1 MGNVKTGRTIA
12 LTGIVGLAISLAAG
26 VSSAAVPEAA
36 IELTREAF
44 ADSPDTL
51 ASFEAEL
58 STDVDKALADVWK
71 SRNPP
76 IYRTYFGHL
85 AGRRFY
91 TASDA
96 FYDGLRNVPL
106 IFQVGAPPVSPAHL
120 AQAET
125 FFGALLAQTPED
137 AVAHNGLG
145 YIRLERGDYEGSEA
159 AFTEALSRDRQLVE
173 ARNGRALSLLARP
186 NGGAEGVEHLRQAW
200 SANTDYG
207 NALYGLAVGQIVT
220 RGRDIG
226 TEFEK
231 LVDRFPEHRDGWY
244 KLGAYHEADFM
255 VESEADH
262 GKAADAYRR
271 QTEAN
276 PGHPKAWFR
285 LGRALNRSG
294 RSEETIQ
301 TLQRVTATHPEHR
314 HAYLPYFFK
323 ACLRQGDGK
332 RAWSAAREYVT
343 GLDAHTRSIY
353 ENILTISNPEET
365 SDLTGLDGAART
377 DYVKRFWQKRD
388 PTPVTDENERRVE
401 HYFRVHNALELYPS
415 DTGLWDRRGDI
426 YLRYGDPAHISRWNN
441 IRVEGTTTTLAA
453 KDRLLQSLPMA
464 AQQEIA
470 EAIGDAAHEAS
481 LGGYLP
487 RSGQRGFTPGGGR
500 EQMLD
505 AVVGFPLYPV
515 PRGQFWEYWLYPDVA
530 AGLEV
535 TFMTSVPDGPMDYP
549 PPPEGRGRGNDAV
562 WEAQHPEKILA
573 ETIAVESEVYR
584 SERPTI
590 AVTLDHADFR
600 GTGTRARL
608 EMYFGYSHRNLT
620 AVHEDTGYVVRGIAL
635 FDTTWTTRYRRTDT
649 LTFVKRGEGAE
660 IGISEFPVNL
670 PGGSYIVGAQFED
683 PASTAI
689 GSAYL
694 EVEIDD
700 YPAGAFGLSD
710 IEWASVIRE
719 PEAAGGRLTV
729 FPNPTRQYTDKSPV
743 KMHYQIY
750 GLSGGTDQRCRYTV
764 DVRID
769 PRDEAAPF
777 DARVLRSAGKVVR
790 EEEDDDGMSIRTEAS
805 SDRPDQEEYLE
816 LKVLGR
822 SEGHY
827 DVTVSVTD
835 LETNQSLTKRSAFE
849 IVRR

>member
-1 MGNVKTGRTIA
+1 MSTWLWPTSGSRGTFRSIDTISVTSPAGDSTPHRTPSTTGCAT
-12 LTGIVGLAISLAAG
+12 
-26 VSSAAVPEAA
+26 
-36 IELTREAF
+36 
-44 ADSPDTL
+44 SPR
-51 ASFEAEL
+51 SF
-58 STDVDKALADVWK
+58 
-71 SRNPP
+71 
-76 IYRTYFGHL
+76 H
-85 AGRRFY
+85 
-91 TASDA
+91 
-96 FYDGLRNVPL
+96 
-106 IFQVGAPPVSPAHL
+106 VGAPPVNPAHL
-120 AQAET
+120 SRAET
-125 FFGALLAQTPED
+125 FFETLLARTPED
-137 AVAHNGLG
+137 AVAHSGLG
-145 YIRLERGDYEGSEA
+145 YTRLERGDYVGAET
-159 AFTEALSRDRQLVE
+159 AFTDALARDRQLVE

-186 NGGAEGVEHLRQAW
+186 NGGSEGVEHLRQAW

-220 RGRDIG
+220 QGRDIG

-231 LVDRFPEHRDGWY
+231 LVDRFPNHRDCWY
-244 KLGAYHEADFM
+244 KLRAYHEADFM

-276 PGHPKAWFR
+276 PAHPKAWFR

-294 RSEETIQ
+294 RSDEAMQ
-301 TLQRVTATHPEHR
+301 TLQRVTATHPGHR
-314 HAYLPYFFK
+314 HAYLPYFFQ
-323 ACLRQGDGK
+323 ACLERGDGK
-332 RAWSAAREYVT
+332 RAWSAAQEYVA

-353 ENILTISNPEET
+353 EDIRTISTPEET
-365 SDLTGLDGAART
+365 DDLTGLDGAARS

-415 DTGLWDRRGDI
+415 ASGLWDRRGDV
-426 YLRYGDPAHISRWNN
+426 YVRYGNPAHASRWNN
-441 IRVEGTTTTLAA
+441 IRVERTTTTLAA
-453 KDRLLQSLPMA
+453 KESLLLDLPMA
-464 AQQEIA
+464 ARYEIA
-470 EAIGDAAHEAS
+470 EAIRDAAYDAS
-481 LGGYLP
+481 IGGYLP
-487 RSGQRGFTPGGGR
+487 RTGQRTFNPGGGR

-505 AVVGFPLYPV
+505 AVVGFPLYPI
-515 PRGQFWEYWLYPDVA
+515 PRGQHWGYWLYPDVA
-530 AGLEV
+530 SGLEIV
-535 TFMTSVPDGPMDYP
+535 FLASVPDGPMDYP

-562 WEAQHPEKILA
+562 WEARYAGKILA
-573 ETIAVESEVYR
+573 ETIAVESETYR
-584 SERPTI
+584 SKRPTI

-600 GTGTRARL
+600 GTGRRARL

-620 AVHEDTGYVVRGIAL
+620 AVREDTGYVVRGIAL
-635 FDTTWTTRYRRTDT
+635 FDSTWTSRYRRTDT
-649 LTFVKRGEGAE
+649 LTFVKRGKMAE

-670 PGGSYIVGAQFED
+670 PGGNYIVGAQFED
-683 PASTAI
+683 AASTAF

-694 EVEIDD
+694 EIEIDN

-750 GLSGGTDQRCRYTV
+750 GLSGGTDERCRYAV

-790 EEEDDDGMSIRTEAS
+790 EEEDDDGVSIRIEAS
-805 SDRPDQEEYLE
+805 NDRPDQEEYLE
-816 LKVLGR
+816 LKVSGR
-822 SEGHY
+822 SDGHY

-835 LETNQSLTKRSAFE
+835 LETDRSLTKRSTFE